1 VCPST
6 PPPTNISGTHQCG
19 GTLLVC
25 MACGGGGGGGGMWW
39 WWWGGGYLEG
49 SVGVVARLAKVDA
62 REALL
67 ATEKHTHDASPA
79 TSALHRKLCTVIIT
93 PST

>member
-1 VCPST
+1 VVVVV
-6 PPPTNISGTHQCG
+6 CG
-19 GTLLVC
+19 G
-25 MACGGGGGGGGMWW
+25 
-39 WWWGGGYLEG
+39 GGGYLEG